1 MFALNLPLAC
11 VTTAVQSW
19 IPSNLQVSSLH
30 YQKFTRFNLWKK
42 RKRAWWIEI
51 HIEPLKCTRVV
62 HARYSETK
70 NVPVIL
76 CKYRVKHEN
85 CNIQVHQNETNTH
98 GHLKSEYCT
107 KKRAKIRPHGNF
119 NPWLSFFLTKLIY
132 KLWNGI
138 NVVVRTQFLSQKNHK
153 TPNSSNNV
161 VE

>member
-85 CNIQVHQNETNTH
+85 CSIQVHQNETNTH

-107 KKRAKIRPHGNF
+107 NKNEPKSDLTEISILGWAFFSQNWSTNF
-119 NPWLSFFLTKLIY
+119 
-132 KLWNGI
+132 
-138 NVVVRTQFLSQKNHK
+138 
-153 TPNSSNNV
+153 
-161 VE
+161 EMA